1 MSFIGASGLLQ
12 LIQSYRLV
20 WIGGKFGGG
29 KTAFAIRISEE
40 YLKLGYR
47 LLTNTPCIWGDEWE
61 RVRLHPET
69 GMLNAVVVMDEAGL
83 ALKATRQ
90 VEAMA
95 AYAAKM
101 DCIYL
106 FPSFFPP
113 IRAAQVV
120 TIQPVFSFVQIGLP
134 FTVYKW
140 RVKIGAFSDGG
151 TFVWSWPS
159 EVWGVYSRRAPESS
173 IYDLISLLG
182 SRVEDYRRHWGVSN
196 GVSAVAG
203 DVSPTDAFR
212 DSVETLSQTVDAF
225 EAVSSRSNRR
235 RRF

>member
-1 MSFIGASGLLQ
+1 MSFIGAGGLLQ
-12 LIQSYRLV
+12 LDPVVSPGMG
-20 WIGGKFGGG
+20 WGKFGGG
-29 KTAFAIRISEE
+29 KTAFAMRIGEE

-47 LLTNTPCIWGDEWE
+47 LLTNTPCIWGDDWSK
-61 RVRLHPET
+61 VRLNPET
-69 GMLNAVVVMDEAGL
+69 GMLNAVVIMDEAGL

-140 RVKIGAFSDGG
+140 RVKIGAFADGG

-159 EVWGVYSRRAPESS
+159 EIWGVYSRRAPESS
-173 IYDLISLLG
+173 IYDLISFLG
-182 SRVEDYRRHWGVSN
+182 EGRGLP
-196 GVSAVAG
+196 A
-203 DVSPTDAFR
+203 AFR
-212 DSVETLSQTVDAF
+212 SI
-225 EAVSSRSNRR
+225 RR
-235 RRF
+235 RISHGGRWLPG